1 MPPPN
6 PTGDFDFAPVSSLD
20 AERIEQFAREIWPG
34 EGDRRNVLESWWM
47 TSGADVAT
55 AAVDR
60 ASGRIAGLCVGVPSE
75 WDVGG
80 ASVSAVSICN
90 WFVSPAF
97 MGRGLGKALVQ
108 SFAQCAPYMNAFSVS
123 GAAIENFR
131 KMGWIGPYKSQLLLF
146 TAPWP
151 RSLWWRRHS
160 EIAIE
165 TYRTDGAVIPPK
177 LGDAL
182 DKIDRERPA
191 GLFRRKRRSDDW
203 QAHLAYFPE
212 RPFDIHIVRHRGQM
226 IGYFAIRP
234 ADRFAGK
241 LYRRARLHYVTDLV
255 INSDQPEVVRAV
267 LDTIIAVPAVRSAGA
282 ILLCTSDER
291 VAAVAAA
298 SGWWSRET
306 PLIGPRLNDKAPFYM
321 KGDGFNS
328 PAPDGRNLDLTFFD
342 SDLDMNI

>member
-1 MPPPN
+1 MR
-6 PTGDFDFAPVSSLD
+6 PTRSKGDFDFAPVSRLD

-34 EGDRRNVLESWWM
+34 EVDRRNVLESWWM

-75 WDVGG
+75 WDVDGV
-80 ASVSAVSICN
+80 SVSAVSICN

-108 SFAQCAPYMNAFSVS
+108 SFARRAPYMNAFSVS

-146 TAPWP
+146 TAPGP
-151 RSLWWRRHS
+151 RSLWWRRPS

-165 TYRTDGAVIPPK
+165 TYPVDGGVLSPK

-182 DKIDRERPA
+182 DLIDRGRPDHR
-191 GLFRRKRRSDDW
+191 LRRKRRSADW

-212 RPFDIHIVRHRGQM
+212 RRFNIHMVRHHGQM

-234 ADRFAGK
+234 ADRFAGRI
-241 LYRRARLHYVTDLV
+241 YRRARLHYVTDLV
-255 INSDQPEVVRAV
+255 INSDRSEVVRAV
-267 LDTIIAVPAVRSAGA
+267 LDTIITVPAVRTAGA

-291 VAAVAAA
+291 LAAVAAA
-298 SGWWSRET
+298 SGWWSRQT
-306 PLIGPRLNDKAPFYM
+306 PIIGHRLDDKAPFYM